1 MITETAA
8 QLARRPATTG
18 DAVLLHGAGSFGHFQ
33 AHKHGTSKG
42 LAGGG
47 WLGFCDTRGSVTLLN
62 NHVVRALVAA
72 GVRRSATA
80 AVCRRRACGGASCR
94 IFRPC

>member
-8 QLARRPATTG
+8 QLARRPSTAG

-33 AHKHGTSKG
+33 AHKHGTSRG

-72 GVRRSATA
+72 GVPAVGLPPFPATP
-80 AVCRRRACGGASCR
+80 CGGENCR